1 MMLLQLSAAQGPDEC
16 CLAVSKALEVL
27 RKEAARA
34 GVALSVTEE
43 ERGPRDGTLRS
54 VLISLDGEGAP
65 PLAQRWCGTL
75 QWICESP
82 YRSRHARKNW
92 FIGAALFA
100 PVRELPAGD
109 IRFEALRA
117 SGPGGQ
123 HVNKTDSAIRA
134 THVASGISVKVQSE
148 RSQHANKKL
157 ATLLI
162 AHKLEAQREAHSAGQ
177 KAQRWLFHHQIAR
190 GNPTRCFKGMDFTP
204 VK

>member
-75 QWICESP
+75 QWI
-82 YRSRHARKNW
+82 
-92 FIGAALFA
+92 
-100 PVRELPAGD
+100 
-109 IRFEALRA
+109 
-117 SGPGGQ
+117 
-123 HVNKTDSAIRA
+123 
-134 THVASGISVKVQSE
+134 
-148 RSQHANKKL
+148 
-157 ATLLI
+157 

>member
-43 ERGPRDGTLRS
+43 ERGPRDGTLCS
-54 VLISLDGEGAP
+54 VLVSLDGEGAP

-82 YRSRHARKNW
+82 YRQRYPRKNW

-123 HVNKTDSAIRA
+123 H
-134 THVASGISVKVQSE
+134 
-148 RSQHANKKL
+148 ANKKL

-177 KAQRWLFHHQIAR
+177 KAQRRLFHHQIAR
-190 GNPTRCFKGMDFTP
+190 GNPTRCFKGIDFTP